1 MVSPGNTIVPREFDE
16 RLAAI
21 TENLM
26 QISLK
31 DDSPVVNACLSS
43 PLDARYL
50 ECSSSRPDMLSEDLA
65 DQDVLESDEQ
75 QEIYLDWLLQWDAI
89 EVEDLAFTKAEE
101 VMAVSC
107 VINMDGQCSL
117 TAKGAPTTLEGQSLA
132 HGLVLKLVRF
142 DPYVHIITSNL
153 VRYGEELESAIS
165 GGSCSSSTLGLG
177 LNLASLP
184 PLPASPVQ
192 KFSTYFVKAK
202 YHHLLPAL
210 PLTPVLESESVFST
224 LAIADSLTPLHQED
238 VVDLSMLPLVPLSP
252 ETEYVDTFSRK
263 RPLDTLPTQ
272 DTNTDTDSHLPLPSA
287 NLRNPGVIS
296 LQLDTTP
303 RHNLSDE
310 SASLCPWTMAKS
322 PTLTRTH
329 ASATSPLTP
338 VSPRT
343 IELAATRQQLLYW
356 TQTATKLRS
365 QERMLTVHIDNLI
378 AEMAELI
385 DRCEESE
392 MGLQATEAQLQELQQ
407 KLAEEQERGFAS
419 IQEAALSIQ
428 ENYLLGI
435 ALEETWKEL
444 DLMKG
449 AWVDLQRQKKVEHE
463 LVCRALQEQLP
474 LPRAASLVTA
484 PCSQAK
490 NSSIVGLRDLED
502 AFSRHSESDTH
513 RTEDI
518 QSTLKF
524 VAVSLGLTVAMTA
537 CLLILF
543 GDQSSVHRAGGTFV
557 VMIRSFEP
565 VIYRYSLLAKE
576 EVFEHWG
583 ELSQAIEHAKTTAV
597 VAPVQYAFAAW
608 SGMMEY
614 REEMWSLLTASSFR
628 HSLLR

>member
-1 MVSPGNTIVPREFDE
+1 
-16 RLAAI
+16 
-21 TENLM
+21 
-26 QISLK
+26 
-31 DDSPVVNACLSS
+31 
-43 PLDARYL
+43 
-50 ECSSSRPDMLSEDLA
+50 
-65 DQDVLESDEQ
+65 
-75 QEIYLDWLLQWDAI
+75 
-89 EVEDLAFTKAEE
+89 
-101 VMAVSC
+101 
-107 VINMDGQCSL
+107 
-117 TAKGAPTTLEGQSLA
+117 
-132 HGLVLKLVRF
+132 
-142 DPYVHIITSNL
+142 
-153 VRYGEELESAIS
+153 
-165 GGSCSSSTLGLG
+165 
-177 LNLASLP
+177 
-184 PLPASPVQ
+184 
-192 KFSTYFVKAK
+192 
-202 YHHLLPAL
+202 
-210 PLTPVLESESVFST
+210 
-224 LAIADSLTPLHQED
+224 
-238 VVDLSMLPLVPLSP
+238 
-252 ETEYVDTFSRK
+252 
-263 RPLDTLPTQ
+263 
-272 DTNTDTDSHLPLPSA
+272 
-287 NLRNPGVIS
+287 
-296 LQLDTTP
+296 
-303 RHNLSDE
+303 
-310 SASLCPWTMAKS
+310 
-322 PTLTRTH
+322 
-329 ASATSPLTP
+329 
-338 VSPRT
+338 
-343 IELAATRQQLLYW
+343 
-356 TQTATKLRS
+356 
-365 QERMLTVHIDNLI
+365 MLTVHIDNLI